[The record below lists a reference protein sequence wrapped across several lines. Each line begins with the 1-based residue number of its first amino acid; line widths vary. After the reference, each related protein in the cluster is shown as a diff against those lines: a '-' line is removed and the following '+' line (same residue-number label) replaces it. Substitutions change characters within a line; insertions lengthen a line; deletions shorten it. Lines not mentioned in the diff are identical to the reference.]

1 MCSQNFVLIGKGLN
15 QKIVFYRVWHKKVSP
30 LAGHFL
36 CLTLQKTIFQ
46 SLPFHIWT
54 QFGKQI
60 AKNFCWTRI
69 PKSFITFTKSLQI
82 TDYSIV
88 KKSLKILPLPP
99 RILHGSLGKLLECL
113 ELVLSCG
120 WFYCTESRKNPQ
132 LVLDLSIV
140 KVGRLLFKISSNL
153 SQNSP
158 ITCLW

>member
-1 MCSQNFVLIGKGLN
+1 MDWRSTFDKKDRDLI
-15 QKIVFYRVWHKKVSP
+15 VDPKKKDR
-30 LAGHFL
+30 ANL
-36 CLTLQKTIFQ
+36 CQ

-99 RILHGSLGKLLECL
+99 RILHGSLEKLLECL

-120 WFYCTESRKNPQ
+120 WFYCTESRKNRR